1 MPDNISESIA
11 MQQTP
16 KIRIV
21 IADDHA
27 VVREGIRALIEST
40 PDMDVVGE
48 AKDGVEAMLKSRAAR
63 PDVVLLDMMMP
74 RMNGLEAISAIKT
87 ELPNTR
93 IIILTSFSDDDQVLA
108 AIRAGALGYLL
119 KDSSPR
125 DLLQAIRDVF
135 AGKSSLHPSIAL
147 KLIQEINRP
156 SAMPTDTELTDRELQ
171 ILKLVAQGLSNQ
183 DISAS
188 LTISER
194 TVGTHISN
202 ILNKLQLSNRTQA
215 ALYALRKG
223 IAILDSE

>member
-1 MPDNISESIA
+1 MPDYTSEPA
-11 MQQTP
+11 P

-27 VVREGIRALIEST
+27 VVREGMRALIEIV
-40 PDMDVVGE
+40 PDMELVGE
-48 AKDGVEAMLKSRAAR
+48 AKDGVEALLKTRSTR

-74 RMNGLEAISAIKT
+74 RMDGVEAIRAIKA

-93 IIILTSFSDDDQVLA
+93 IIILTSFADDDKVLA

-119 KDSSPR
+119 KDSSPQN
-125 DLLQAIRDVF
+125 LLQAIRDVF

-156 SAMPTDTELTDRELQ
+156 APTAAGTDLTDREMQ

-183 DISAS
+183 EISHS

-202 ILNKLQLSNRTQA
+202 ILGKLQLTNRTQA

-223 IAILDSE
+223 IANLEPDR